1 MYKVSVGD
9 VQQEKKPIISNV
21 INHLE
26 RTMPVRKEL
35 ELEATHL
42 PTHKSLCRGHKG
54 GLAMLFVCMAPNRIL
69 AKIITI
75 KLFREELS

>member
-26 RTMPVRKEL
+26 RTMPVREGAQ
-35 ELEATHL
+35 LEATPM
-42 PTHKSLCRGHKG
+42 PTQESVETGKG
-54 GLAMLFVCMAPNRIL
+54 GLA
-69 AKIITI
+69 
-75 KLFREELS
+75 

>member
-42 PTHKSLCRGHKG
+42 PPAIPCVEGTRG
-54 GLAMLFVCMAPNRIL
+54 GLAMLFVCMATPRIL
-69 AKIITI
+69 TEILTI
-75 KLFREELS
+75 QLFREEMS